1 METVKLMI
9 SPEQEELF
17 LKQFYQIAT
26 KAIEKAEENAG
37 ITRDYLNQKEMA
49 EYLNVSENFL
59 KSAVRNEGLPVT
71 TLGARKFY
79 SKKAVNEFMLARMKS
94 GENIER
100 WGNSTVDNVRNRNI
114 FILWFNA
121 KRICW
126 KRDKKCSEENKKE
139 CSQKFEDWG
148 NTQMEQ
154 IDISIYS
161 YFNTKKCMEK

>member
-59 KSAVRNEGLPVT
+59 KNAVRNEGLPVAE
-71 TLGARKFY
+71 LGASKFY
-79 SKKAVNEFMLARMKS
+79 SKKLVNEFMLARMKR
-94 GENIER
+94 GESIER
-100 WGNSTVDNVRNRNI
+100 
-114 FILWFNA
+114 
-121 KRICW
+121 
-126 KRDKKCSEENKKE
+126 
-139 CSQKFEDWG
+139 
-148 NTQMEQ
+148 
-154 IDISIYS
+154 
-161 YFNTKKCMEK
+161 

>member
-59 KSAVRNEGLPVT
+59 KNAVRNEGLPVAES
-71 TLGARKFY
+71 GARKFY
-79 SKKAVNEFMLARMKS
+79 SKKLVNEFMLARMKR
-94 GENIER
+94 GESIER
-100 WGNSTVDNVRNRNI
+100 
-114 FILWFNA
+114 
-121 KRICW
+121 
-126 KRDKKCSEENKKE
+126 
-139 CSQKFEDWG
+139 
-148 NTQMEQ
+148 
-154 IDISIYS
+154 
-161 YFNTKKCMEK
+161 

>member
-17 LKQFYQIAT
+17 LRQFYQIAI
-26 KAIEKAEENAG
+26 KAIEKAEENVG

-59 KSAVRNEGLPVT
+59 KNAVRNEGLPVT

-94 GENIER
+94 GESIER
-100 WGNSTVDNVRNRNI
+100 
-114 FILWFNA
+114 
-121 KRICW
+121 
-126 KRDKKCSEENKKE
+126 
-139 CSQKFEDWG
+139 
-148 NTQMEQ
+148 
-154 IDISIYS
+154 
-161 YFNTKKCMEK
+161 

>member
-17 LKQFYQIAT
+17 LRQFYQIAT

-59 KSAVRNEGLPVT
+59 KNAVRNEGLPVK

-100 WGNSTVDNVRNRNI
+100 
-114 FILWFNA
+114 
-121 KRICW
+121 
-126 KRDKKCSEENKKE
+126 
-139 CSQKFEDWG
+139 
-148 NTQMEQ
+148 
-154 IDISIYS
+154 
-161 YFNTKKCMEK
+161 

>member
-17 LKQFYQIAT
+17 LRQFYQIAT

-59 KSAVRNEGLPVT
+59 KNAVRNEGLPVT

-100 WGNSTVDNVRNRNI
+100 WGNSVVDNLGNGSI
-114 FILWFNA
+114 FIFWFYA
-121 KRICW
+121 KRICR
-126 KRDKKCSEENKKE
+126 KRDKKRIEKNKKE
-139 CSQKFEDWG
+139 CSSKFDDQQEH
-148 NTQMEQ
+148 
-154 IDISIYS
+154 SIIK
-161 YFNTKKCMEK
+161 F

>member
-17 LKQFYQIAT
+17 LRQFYQIAT

-59 KSAVRNEGLPVT
+59 KNAVRNEGLPVT

-100 WGNSTVDNVRNRNI
+100 
-114 FILWFNA
+114 
-121 KRICW
+121 
-126 KRDKKCSEENKKE
+126 
-139 CSQKFEDWG
+139 
-148 NTQMEQ
+148 
-154 IDISIYS
+154 
-161 YFNTKKCMEK
+161 